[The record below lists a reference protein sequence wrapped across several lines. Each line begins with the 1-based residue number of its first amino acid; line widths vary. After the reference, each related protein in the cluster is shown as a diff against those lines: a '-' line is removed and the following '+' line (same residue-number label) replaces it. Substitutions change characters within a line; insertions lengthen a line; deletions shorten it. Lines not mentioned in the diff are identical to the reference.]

1 MKLAII
7 AVGRLK
13 DGAERDLVE
22 RYVERARA
30 IGRALGLASVQL
42 LEIPESRARRE
53 ADRRA
58 EEAAAMLDRAASSV
72 LVAFDERGKSVS
84 SDAFSTRIEA
94 WRNEGRGALSFV
106 IGGPDGLGH
115 EVRSAADLVLS
126 FGRLTLP
133 HQLVRVLVA
142 EQVYRAMTILAG
154 HPYHRAGSTEPDDGA
169 P

>member
-22 RYVERARA
+22 RYAERART
-30 IGRALGLASVQL
+30 IGRGLGLASVQL
-42 LEIPESRARRE
+42 LEIAESRARRE

-58 EEAAAMLDRAASSV
+58 EEAAAILDRAASSV
-72 LVAFDERGKSVS
+72 VVAFDERGKSVS
-84 SDAFSTRIEA
+84 SEAFSTRIQG

-115 EVRSAADLVLS
+115 EVREAADLVLS